1 MLLMR
6 FLNRV
11 HHDAPM
17 APAELEMYHQ
27 IKNVIGVNPSFY
39 EASLLPSSSS
49 LRSEANLG
57 LSPCAPTV
65 PPHGRR

>member
-11 HHDAPM
+11 HFDAPM
-17 APAELEMYHQ
+17 APLELEMYHQ

-39 EASLLPSSSS
+39 EVSTWRIFFYGQA
-49 LRSEANLG
+49 
-57 LSPCAPTV
+57 C
-65 PPHGRR
+65 

>member
-1 MLLMR
+1 MR

-11 HHDAPM
+11 HHDSPM

-39 EASLLPSSSS
+39 EVSLHEDPYFQLT
-49 LRSEANLG
+49 N
-57 LSPCAPTV
+57 
-65 PPHGRR
+65 